1 MEAPVAAKPMTKNL
15 TGLEFL
21 DGISV
26 RRLRPFL
33 FRLFLCVFLSHLF
46 CSSLNNNT
54 MLDVGRGR

>member
-1 MEAPVAAKPMTKNL
+1 MEAPVAAKPMTKKL

-21 DGISV
+21 EGISV
-26 RRLRPFL
+26 RLRPFL
-33 FRLFLCVFLSHLF
+33 FRLFLCVFLSQLF